1 MRTAETFIHEHKL
14 ERSCVFLLLF
24 VLLAL
29 CGVSWV
35 RAGDASTAAA
45 AGTNAMATMTNAM
58 AAATNAPAPPQ
69 QPDSV
74 AYPPG
79 ANAGNEQ
86 DFTWPV
92 PAKTMDNLGMTNA
105 PTPLY

>member
-1 MRTAETFIHEHKL
+1 MLYRNMRTTGTLMHEHKL

-24 VLLAL
+24 FLLAL
-29 CGVSWV
+29 CGASRVS
-35 RAGDASTAAA
+35 AGDASTAVAT
-45 AGTNAMATMTNAM
+45 GTHATAT
-58 AAATNAPAPPQ
+58 ATNAPAPPQ

-79 ANAGNEQ
+79 ANAGNQQ

-92 PAKTMDNLGMTNA
+92 PAKAMQDLDMTHA
-105 PTPLY
+105 PSP

>member
-1 MRTAETFIHEHKL
+1 MRTAGTLMDEHKL
-14 ERSCVFLLLF
+14 ERSCVFLLLLF
-24 VLLAL
+24 FLAF
-29 CGVSWV
+29 CGVSRV
-35 RAGDASTAAA
+35 RAGDASSAVA
-45 AGTNAMATMTNAM
+45 AGTNAM

-92 PAKTMDNLGMTNA
+92 APKTMDNLCMA
-105 PTPLY
+105 EDPPPRYAK